1 MLPLRHP
8 ILLKG
13 SIMIIDTLEN
23 LARYAPMNARIKD
36 VVAFLAAHDL
46 RVMPEGHHEIDG
58 PEFFVN
64 IQELGARTVDEAVLE
79 YHRVMV
85 DIQIPIGG
93 PETMGYMPVSKLPQ
107 GSYDAATDVALL
119 PDIRPEN
126 FITVC
131 PGEFVIFFPTD
142 GHAPCIAES
151 VGFKKA
157 VFKLA
162 NDIRS

>member
-1 MLPLRHP
+1 
-8 ILLKG
+8 
-13 SIMIIDTLEN
+13 MIIDTLEN

-36 VVAFLAAHDL
+36 VVAFLAARDL

-64 IQELGARTVDEAVLE
+64 IQERGARTVDEAVLE

-93 PETMGYMPVSKLPQ
+93 PETIGYTPVSKLPQ
-107 GSYDAATDVALL
+107 DTYDVASDAALL
-119 PDIRPEN
+119 PGIRPESYV
-126 FITVC
+126 TVQ

-142 GHAPCIAES
+142 GHAPCIAEPA
-151 VGFKKA
+151 GFKKA
-157 VFKLA
+157 VFKVM
-162 NDIRS
+162 DDRC

>member
-1 MLPLRHP
+1 
-8 ILLKG
+8 
-13 SIMIIDTLEN
+13 MIIDTLEN
-23 LARYAPMNARIKD
+23 LGLYASMNHRVKD
-36 VVAFLAAHDL
+36 VVAFLAEHDL
-46 RVMPEGHHEIDG
+46 RDMPEGHHEIDG
-58 PEFFVN
+58 FDLYVN
-64 IQELGARTVDEAVLE
+64 IQEHGAKTADEAILE
-79 YHRVMV
+79 YHRRMI

-107 GSYDAATDVALL
+107 GSYDAVTDVALL

-162 NDIRS
+162 SDIRS